1 MDHTKL
7 LLSGLIAVG
16 LLLAPLMAVPV
27 SAAAEPGYDYYV
39 VGNPE
44 NVSTP
49 TSPGLLLAGGGTD
62 QDAAMQW
69 LIDKSGG
76 GDFVVIRASGTDAYN
91 PYIYSELNRVVD
103 SAATIIIKK
112 ERAAYDPFVIQT
124 ILNAEA
130 LFIAGGNQWDY
141 VRDWKGT
148 PVEAAIQTLASRG
161 VPIGGT
167 SAGLAVLGEFVFSAE
182 HETITSVQA
191 LKNPYHPSVAL
202 ATDFLELPF
211 LGGVIT
217 DSHFVARDRMGR
229 LLTFMARILNDGWAS
244 EVKGIAVN
252 EKTALAVEADGSVH
266 LFGQGP
272 AYFLKANTPPAVCLQ
287 AKPLTFG
294 GVEVYRISDD
304 MQTFNLGSWTGSG
317 GTGYMLSVQDGE
329 VFSNQ
334 PNGDIY

>member
-1 MDHTKL
+1 MNPMKPF
-7 LLSGLIAVG
+7 LSGLLAVG
-16 LLLAPLMAVPV
+16 LLLTPLMALAG

-39 VGNPE
+39 QGNPGD
-44 NVSTP
+44 VSTP
-49 TSPGLLLAGGGTD
+49 TSAGLLLAGGGTD

-91 PYIYSELNRVVD
+91 PYIYSELGRVVD
-103 SAATIIIKK
+103 SAATIILKK
-112 ERAAYDPFVIQT
+112 ERAAYDPFVVQT

-148 PVEAAIQTLASRG
+148 PVEDAIHALVAQG
-161 VPIGGT
+161 VPVGGT

-202 ATDFLELPF
+202 ATDFLELPY

-217 DSHFVARDRMGR
+217 DSHFVTRDRMGR
-229 LLTFMARILNDGWAS
+229 LLTFMARILNDGWAG

-252 EKTALAVEADGSVH
+252 EKSALAVEADGSVK
-266 LFGQGP
+266 LFGSGP
-272 AYFLKANTPPAVCLQ
+272 VYFLKANSLPAVCVQ
-287 AKPLTFG
+287 AKPLTFE
-294 GVEVYRISDD
+294 GVEVYRIDNST
-304 MQTFNLGSWTGSG
+304 QTFNLGSWLGTG
-317 GTGYMLSVQDGE
+317 GTAYTLSVQDGE
-329 VFSNQ
+329 VFSDQ
-334 PNGDIY
+334 PNGAIY